1 MNVLELYDKLEKLVF
16 KLPGPLQKPI
26 LHEITPIKNLF
37 LCRRPPRLVLLGE
50 GGETKAAVM
59 NALFGAEI
67 IPRGESRPERLG
79 WHDLAKAKRGVLR
92 ILDAR
97 PPTPLKPIKKALAS
111 EPADVFLFLRS
122 GFAIDN
128 HAAGDLD
135 FSAEVLEFAARQ
147 EERSGG
153 IIGVLVTTGGE
164 NIESE
169 RTEFR
174 TSLHAR
180 AILSEHLRS
189 IFSIPAGLL
198 FDPGAPD
205 DVRKALEPLGEA
217 ILEELPEN
225 ARLEMARLSGVRSVQ
240 KRLAQVLV
248 NSAVAIS
255 TAIGA
260 QPIPLADLP
269 ILLSLQVTL
278 VSGIMYV
285 SGREL
290 SARLAGEFI
299 GALGANLGAG
309 LALREGSRAL
319 LKFFPGWG
327 NAISGAIAGA
337 GTYAIGKAAMA
348 YFIEGT
354 SLKDARRLFQRSKAG
369 VLKGGSRGEPA

>member
-1 MNVLELYDKLEKLVF
+1 
-16 KLPGPLQKPI
+16 
-26 LHEITPIKNLF
+26 
-37 LCRRPPRLVLLGE
+37 
-50 GGETKAAVM
+50 
-59 NALFGAEI
+59 
-67 IPRGESRPERLG
+67 LG
-79 WHDLAKAKRGVLR
+79 WHDLAKARRGVLR

-97 PPTPLKPIKKALAS
+97 PPTPLNVIKKALAT

-122 GFAIDN
+122 GSAVDN
-128 HAAGDLD
+128 HAAGGLD
-135 FSAEVLEFAARQ
+135 FSVQVMELAARR

-153 IIGVLVTTGGE
+153 IIGVLVASGGE
-164 NIESE
+164 NIEAE
-169 RTEFR
+169 RDELR

-180 AILSEHLRS
+180 AVLSERLRS
-189 IFSIPAGLL
+189 IFCIPAGLL
-198 FDPGAPD
+198 FDAGGALTPD
-205 DVRKALEPLGEA
+205 ARKALEPLGEA

-269 ILLSLQVTL
+269 ILLSLQVAL

-337 GTYAIGKAAMA
+337 GTYAIGKAATA
-348 YFIEGT
+348 YFIEGI

-369 VLKGGSRGEPA
+369 VLKEGSRGEPA